1 MKWPQ
6 GVRSA
11 GVASGIKSSGTDLG
25 LIVLDEASAWAGTFT
40 QNAAAAA
47 PVQWSK
53 SLAGGRVKALIV
65 NSGNANACTGSAGE
79 KAVKEEV
86 AAVAGELGCD
96 PTEVLVASTGPIG
109 IPLPVGS
116 IVGALGDAVSSL
128 GPDSTEF
135 ATSILTTDT
144 YTKTASAT
152 AGSAGVVGVAKGA
165 AMLAPNMATM
175 LAFIA
180 TDADVDAGSL
190 QKALDVAVDVSFNR
204 ITVDACE
211 STNDSVFMFATGAS
225 PAPDMD
231 SLVQATVSVCKELAL
246 AMVRDAEGGTKLMRI
261 AVHGAESEADAV
273 SLARAV
279 ASSALWKAAAFGS
292 DPNWGRIV
300 SALGSESRSLD
311 LARLEVTIGDAV
323 VFSKGEPAVDLT
335 AAGAEMNADEIAIT
349 CRVGDGPGSA
359 EFLSPDLTPDYVTLN
374 ATGTT

>member
-1 MKWPQ
+1 MKWPE
-6 GVRSA
+6 GIRSS
-11 GVASGIKSSGTDLG
+11 GVASGIKSSGLDLG
-25 LIVLDEASAWAGTFT
+25 LIVLDEQCAWAGTFT

-47 PVQWSK
+47 PVQWCK
-53 SLAGGRVKALIV
+53 SLTGAHVRALVV

-79 KAVKEEV
+79 KAVQEEV

-96 PTEVLVASTGPIG
+96 PSEVLVASTGPIG
-109 IPLPVGS
+109 VPLPVGS
-116 IVGALGDAVSSL
+116 IVGSLGSAVSALGA
-128 GPDSTEF
+128 DSTEF

-144 YTKTASAT
+144 HTKTASAI
-152 AGSAGVVGVAKGA
+152 AGSARVVGVAKGA

-211 STNDSVFMFATGAS
+211 STNDSVFMFATGAA

-261 AVHGAESEADAV
+261 SIEGAESEAAAC

-279 ASSALWKAAAFGS
+279 ASSALWKAAAFGN

-311 LARLEVTIGDAV
+311 LTQLEVSIGDAV
-323 VFSKGEPAVDLT
+323 VFSKGEPATGLT
-335 AAGAEMNADEIAIT
+335 AAAAEMQADEIAIT
-349 CRVGDGPGSA
+349 CRVGDGPGNA